1 MPIKN
6 TRSDWNEFARLNA
19 QWAVLTDPER
29 KYRPWKEEDFFST
42 GEARVGEIMNM
53 IAAEGLKLNSGRAL
67 DFGCGVGRLTR
78 ALSPYFRSVK
88 GVDISPEMIKRAE
101 KNLADLAN
109 IELAVIG
116 PEWRAE
122 DRDDNFD
129 LILSDLTLQHLPDL
143 RAVRYYLNLFAR
155 ILGPGGALFFQLPS
169 VPGYSLFKTAMLES
183 RGGLYYFLTAL
194 GFSRR
199 FCFKKLRLSP
209 RMRMN
214 WLSAAAVRGSL
225 PDNIVLSRVYGENS
239 INTAYLAVR
248 RR

>member
-19 QWAVLTDPER
+19 DWAVLADPEK
-29 KYRPWKEEDFFST
+29 KYRPWDKDEFFLT
-42 GEARVGEIMNM
+42 GRTRVKEIMDLS
-53 IAAEGLKLNSGRAL
+53 AAEGLELNSGRAL

-88 GVDISPEMIKRAE
+88 GVDISPEMIGRAE

-109 IELAVIG
+109 VELAVIG
-116 PEWRAE
+116 PEWRAL
-122 DRDDNFD
+122 DSDDNFD

-155 ILGPGGALFFQLPS
+155 ILRPGGVLFFQLPS

-199 FCFKKLRLSP
+199 FCFNKLRLSP

-214 WLSAAAVRGSL
+214 WLSAAAVREIFEKHGFSL
-225 PDNIVLSRVYGENS
+225 RIYGDKGL
-239 INTAYLAVR
+239 NTGYLVWR
-248 RR
+248 P